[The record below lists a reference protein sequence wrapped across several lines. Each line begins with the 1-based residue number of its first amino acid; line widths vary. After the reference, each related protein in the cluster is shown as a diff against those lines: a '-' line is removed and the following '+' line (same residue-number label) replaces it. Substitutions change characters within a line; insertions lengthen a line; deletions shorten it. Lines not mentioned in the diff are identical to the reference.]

1 MFFVMRAYT
10 VAYIWKKFLTAAVEL
25 PKITECGWQS
35 NSDINCLDEAIPTE
49 IEELLVDRDDDIND
63 DMEYLYGNEV
73 EGDNQQAG

>member
-49 IEELLVDRDDDIND
+49 IEELLVILMMTWNTCMGMRWKVTTSRQD
-63 DMEYLYGNEV
+63 ELG
-73 EGDNQQAG
+73 